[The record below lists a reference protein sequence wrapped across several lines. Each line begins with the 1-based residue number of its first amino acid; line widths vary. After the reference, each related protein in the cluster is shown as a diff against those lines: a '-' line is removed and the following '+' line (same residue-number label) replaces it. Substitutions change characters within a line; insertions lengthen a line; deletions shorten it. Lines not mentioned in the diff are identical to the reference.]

1 MRVLLIIITFF
12 IASAH
17 SHEVHKID
25 SDNLYGKNIE
35 GIRELKISKNGFSSS
50 EADLDLSNPSQPAL
64 MDLDRGLESI
74 RTKFY
79 KSLPSGHYAAVYL
92 DEYGNEVY
100 WESLGN
106 PFTLSASHQH
116 TGGEIIYFNDEVT
129 VNLKLYSDFKFS
141 SIQVAYKDGNKINFY
156 K

>member
-1 MRVLLIIITFF
+1 MKVLFIIITFF
-12 IASAH
+12 IVSLH

-25 SDNLYGKNIE
+25 TDNFYGKNIE
-35 GIRELKISKNGFSSS
+35 GIRELRISKNGFLSS
-50 EADLDLSNPSQPAL
+50 ESDLDLGNFLQPAP
-64 MDLDRGLESI
+64 MDLDRDLESI

-92 DEYGNEVY
+92 DEFGDEVY
-100 WESLGN
+100 WESLGD
-106 PFTLSASHQH
+106 PFALSASHQH
-116 TGGEIIYFNDEVT
+116 TGGEIIYFNDEAT

-141 SIQVAYKDGNKINFY
+141 SIQIAYKNKNKINFY